1 MYYTMDKSL
10 AIELIQN
17 FIQKPLP
24 NLIDRDLRTPQL
36 LKQKANVIVGPR
48 RAGKTYFLF
57 NIIQR
62 MNKEK
67 NQMLYVNLED
77 DRLLPLTLTD
87 MDLLLKT
94 YYEIYPETKD
104 TSLYLFLD
112 EVQNLQEWER
122 FVRRILDTENIFVFL
137 TGSSSKIFTTE
148 IATQMRGRSLSYT
161 ILPFSFQEFL
171 RSKDKHP
178 GQYPSTKQQSWTLN
192 LLSEYL
198 NFGGFP
204 EVTIIESE
212 RTKIKLLREYVEV
225 MLLRDIIERH
235 GIHNIKVLRM
245 LFSAIIES
253 FSKPFSI
260 HKFYNSLSSQG
271 IKVSKNTLYDY
282 LTYLEDAYVVLP
294 VKRFSYSQRKI
305 EQSLPKTYLM
315 DNGYILQHRF
325 RPTDDTGRLMENV
338 VAVELFRRKKH
349 DPRYQVFYWKNPQGV
364 EVDFIVVK
372 NNKSYDLIQVAYDID
387 KKDTLDR
394 EINALLKASDSINI
408 KNLYL
413 ISWDTEKQIS
423 MNEKKIDVIPLWKW
437 LLNEKG

>member
-1 MYYTMDKSL
+1 MDKSL
-10 AIELIQN
+10 AVELIQN

-24 NLIDRDLRTPQL
+24 NLINRDLETPQL
-36 LKQKANVIVGPR
+36 LKQKANIIIGPR

-57 NIIQR
+57 NVIQR

-67 NQMLYVNLED
+67 NQMLYINLED
-77 DRLLPLTLTD
+77 DRLLPLTPND

-137 TGSSSKIFTTE
+137 TGSSSNIFTTE
-148 IATQMRGRSLSYT
+148 IATHMRGRSLSYT
-161 ILPFSFQEFL
+161 ILPFTFEEFL

-178 GQYPSTKQQSWTLN
+178 GKHPSTTQRSWTLK

-198 NFGGFP
+198 TFGGFP
-204 EVTIIESE
+204 EITLVDSE
-212 RTKIKLLREYVEV
+212 RTKIKILREYVEV

-235 GIHNIKVLRM
+235 AIHNIKVLRM

-253 FSKPFSI
+253 FSKTFSV
-260 HKFYNSLSSQG
+260 HKFYNSLNSQG

-282 LTYLEDAYVVLP
+282 LYYLEDAYVVLP
-294 VKRFSYSQRKI
+294 VKRFSYSHRKI
-305 EQSLPKTYLM
+305 KQSLPKTYLM

-325 RPTDDTGRLMENV
+325 RPTEDTGRLMENV
-338 VAVELFRRKKH
+338 VAIELFHRKKH
-349 DPRYQVFYWKNPQGV
+349 DPRYQFFYWKNPQGI

-372 NNKSYDLIQVAYDID
+372 ENRSYDLIQVAYDID
-387 KKDTLDR
+387 KKETHDR
-394 EINALLKASDSINI
+394 EISALLKASESINT
-408 KNLYL
+408 KNLHI

-423 MNEKKIDVIPLWKW
+423 INEKKIHVIPLWKW
-437 LLNEKG
+437 LLNENK

>member
-1 MYYTMDKSL
+1 MYYAMDKSL
-10 AIELIQN
+10 AVELIQN

-24 NLIDRDLRTPQL
+24 NLIDRNLKTPQL
-36 LKQKANVIVGPR
+36 LKQKANIIVGPR

-62 MNKEK
+62 INKEK
-67 NQMLYVNLED
+67 NKMLYINLED
-77 DRLLPLTLTD
+77 DRLLPLTPTD
-87 MDLLLKT
+87 MDLLLNT
-94 YYEIYPETKD
+94 YFEIYPETKD

-112 EVQNLQEWER
+112 EIQNLQQWER

-148 IATQMRGRSLSYT
+148 IATQMRGRSLSYA
-161 ILPFSFQEFL
+161 ILPFSFNEFL

-178 GQYPSTKQQSWTLN
+178 EKYPSTKQRSWTLK

-198 NFGGFP
+198 TFGGFP
-204 EVTIIESE
+204 EVTLIDSE

-235 GIHNIKVLRM
+235 AIHNIKVLRM

-260 HKFYNSLSSQG
+260 HKSYNSLNSQG

-282 LTYLEDAYVVLP
+282 FYFLEDAYVVLP

-315 DNGYILQHRF
+315 DNGYILQHRY
-325 RPTDDTGRLMENV
+325 RSTEDTGRLMENV
-338 VAVELFRRKKH
+338 VAIELFRRKKN
-349 DPRYQVFYWKNPQGV
+349 DPRYEFFYWKNPQGI
-364 EVDFIVVK
+364 EVDFVVVK
-372 NNKSYDLIQVAYDID
+372 NNKSYDLIQVAYDIE
-387 KKDTLDR
+387 KKETYDR
-394 EINALLKASDSINI
+394 EINALLKASESINT

-413 ISWDTEKQIS
+413 ISWDTEKQINV
-423 MNEKKIDVIPLWKW
+423 NENKINVIPLWKW
-437 LLNEKG
+437 LLDEQK